1 MTFEEKVKKNWDHI
15 SKPIDGFGEFESLY
29 AKISSIQKNDP
40 CDLSH
45 MKLIVFCADH
55 GIVEEGVSQC
65 DKDVTR
71 LCAENIGKGLTSA
84 GVMAKALNVKIEAVD
99 VGIDS
104 DDEVPGTVFKRVA
117 RGTKNFLKASAMEE
131 NELDM
136 ALSVGREM
144 AEKAKREG
152 VSVLLSGEMGIGN
165 TTSAAVVA
173 GYLLRLFDIELSEN
187 ELCGRGAGLSD
198 KGLERKR
205 AVVRKALSMY
215 EKLPAIDA
223 MRRFGGLEIL
233 AMAGMMLEAKELNI
247 PVILD
252 GMISQ
257 VSALF
262 AFCIEPG
269 VSDILIPSHITK
281 EPLCRAILDTLSLS
295 PVLDAGMATGE
306 GTGALMLVP
315 LLRLSGEVYNEALRF
330 GESGV
335 LQYERFK

>member
-1 MTFEEKVKKNWDHI
+1 MTFEETVKKNWDHI

-29 AKISSIQKNDP
+29 AKISSIQEKDP
-40 CDLSH
+40 ADLSH

-65 DKDVTR
+65 DKEVTR
-71 LCAENIGKGLTSA
+71 LCAENIGKGKTTA
-84 GVMAKALNVKIEAVD
+84 GVMAHALNVTIEAVD

-165 TTSAAVVA
+165 TTSAAVVC
-173 GYLLRLFDIELSEN
+173 GYLLRLFSKELDEN
-187 ELCGRGAGLSD
+187 DLCGRGAGLSD
-198 KGLERKR
+198 EGLIKKRK
-205 AVVRKALSMY
+205 VIKKALSMH
-215 EKLPAIDA
+215 EKLPATEA
-223 MRRFGGLEIL
+223 MRIFGGFELL
-233 AMAGMMLEAKELNI
+233 AMSGMMLKANELHI

-252 GMISQ
+252 GMLSL
-257 VSALF
+257 VSALY
-262 AFCIEPG
+262 AFCIEPT
-269 VSDILIPSHITK
+269 VTDILIPSHITK
-281 EPLCRAILDTLSLS
+281 EPACRAILETLSLN

-315 LLRLSGEVYNEALRF
+315 LLRLSQEVYNEALRF